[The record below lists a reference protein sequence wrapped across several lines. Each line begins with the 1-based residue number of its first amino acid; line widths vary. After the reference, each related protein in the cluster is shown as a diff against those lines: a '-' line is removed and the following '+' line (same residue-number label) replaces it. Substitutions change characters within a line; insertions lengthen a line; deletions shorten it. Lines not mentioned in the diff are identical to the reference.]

1 MLHNSLAIDF
11 LLCIFLTNS
20 DSSYEKLLLTS
31 YAKTVTIVKLYEYDQ
46 KRYSMIIHS
55 LFVAGLFCITITLKL

>member
-31 YAKTVTIVKLYEYDQ
+31 YAKTVTFVKLYEYDQ
-46 KRYSMIIHS
+46 KRDSMIIHS
-55 LFVAGLFCITITLKL
+55 LFVAGLFSITITLK